1 MSTVSAEGWLFDDN
15 RLEDGAAGMVG
26 GKAWQLARLRRFGLP
41 VPDFLV
47 IPAACSQNRQAGV
60 PAELLAALGAAIER
74 RGWQGVAL
82 AVRSSAVGEDGS
94 KASFAG
100 IYRSCLNVLGRE
112 QLAAAIAAVWASLD
126 TPTAAA
132 YRQKLGMAD
141 VPAMAVIVMP
151 MVPAQASGI
160 AFTCDPLN
168 GRFDRLVVHAQWGL
182 GESLV
187 AGQAA
192 GDEYVFVENAASEWH
207 LLECRAGSKKT
218 MSVAL
223 ADGGTASQA
232 VAPERAAGFVF
243 ETGVAEQLANLLYD
257 AAIALDFVAPFY
269 DLEWAWD
276 GERFWLTQ
284 ARPITA
290 RPYRTY
296 DALRG
301 QPVIWTR
308 GNTCEVM
315 PEPLSPCDWAF
326 SRWGVNSL
334 LEQGWKLC
342 GYPLLPGVQ
351 RAGLF
356 RGRLYLEASILQ
368 WEAWD
373 AIGLPPAQLNALMGG
388 HQPEIAVPPP
398 SWRERLARF
407 GRMLRYLMLA
417 PGRRRRGLA
426 AIARVHAM
434 ARQARRTALP
444 TDAAG
449 LHQLLRQQALAAGDD
464 TDLHF
469 LQGSGGGTLSLLV
482 PVLEKAFPGE
492 GEALLAALMAGGEPS
507 VTAQQG
513 YALLALARLA
523 KNPDCDGQPEKS
535 PEFQKAFADFL
546 EEYGHRGHYE
556 TYYRSPRLREQPA
569 LLLAQIVALADVDE
583 AALRQRQQLARQ
595 RAWEKIATGLPFWR
609 RLMVRQMVKAANQEC
624 NQREAARSAL
634 VASLDAARRTILAA
648 ARLGVEQGAL
658 RQEADC
664 FLGLPSEAFGVL
676 SGAIPPAGMLARVLE
691 REAIFKAWETESAPE
706 YLLFDAAGSPAVVA
720 QPAAPDKGRGKA
732 WHGVATGTGV
742 ARGRVRVLRHPADG
756 IKLLPGEILV
766 APSTDPGWTPLFLQA
781 AGLVVETGGYMS
793 HGAIVAREFALPAV
807 VNLPGIMALLSD
819 GDEVEVDGLRG
830 EVRLIE
836 AGKERKRS

>member
-1 MSTVSAEGWLFDDN
+1 MSNLGAEDWLVDDDRLLAGSAGT
-15 RLEDGAAGMVG
+15 VG

-41 VPDFLV
+41 VPEFLV
-47 IPAACSQNRQAGV
+47 IPAACSRQRRDGV
-60 PAELLAALGAAIER
+60 PAELLAALDAAIAR
-74 RGWQGVAL
+74 RGWQGQAL

-132 YRQKLGMAD
+132 YRQKLGLPEA
-141 VPAMAVIVMP
+141 PLMAVIVMP
-151 MVPAQASGI
+151 MVAAQASGI

-168 GRFDRLVVHAQWGL
+168 GRFDRLVVQAQWGL

-187 AGQAA
+187 GGQAA

-207 LLECRAGSKKT
+207 LLERRAGSKQ
-218 MSVAL
+218 MISVPL
-223 ADGGTASQA
+223 AAGGTASQA

-243 ETGVAEQLANLLYD
+243 ETEQAERLANLLYD

-276 GERFWLTQ
+276 GQRFWLTQ
-284 ARPITA
+284 ARPVTA
-290 RPYRTY
+290 RPYRSY

-356 RGRLYLEASILQ
+356 HGRLYLEASILQ

-373 AIGLPPAQLNALMGG
+373 AIGLPPGQLNALMGG
-388 HQPEIAVPPP
+388 HQPEIAVSPP
-398 SWRERLARF
+398 SWRQRLARL
-407 GRMLRYLMLA
+407 GRMLRYLVLA
-417 PGRRRRGLA
+417 PGQRRRGMA
-426 AIARVHAM
+426 AVARVHAT
-434 ARQARRTALP
+434 ASQKRQTPLP
-444 TDAAG
+444 NDAAG
-449 LHQLLRQQALAAGDD
+449 LARLLRQQALAAGAEVEM
-464 TDLHF
+464 HF

-482 PVLEKAFPGE
+482 PMLDKAFPGE

-513 YALLALARLA
+513 YALLALAKLA
-523 KNPDCDGQPEKS
+523 KSPECYGQPEKS
-535 PEFQKAFADFL
+535 PKFQKAFAEFL
-546 EEYGHRGHYE
+546 EKYGHRGHYE
-556 TYYRSPRLREQPA
+556 TYYRSPRLREQPE
-569 LLLAQIVALADVDE
+569 LLLAQIAALADVDE
-583 AALRQRQQLARQ
+583 AALRQRQQAARD
-595 RAWEKIATGLPFWR
+595 RAWAKVATGLPWWR
-609 RLMVRQMVKAANQEC
+609 RLLLRQMLKAANQEC
-624 NQREAARSAL
+624 NQREAARSAI

-648 ARLGVEQGAL
+648 AQLGVEQGAL
-658 RQEADC
+658 RQVEDC
-664 FLGLPSEAFGVL
+664 FLGMPSEAFRVL
-676 SGAIPPAGMLARVLE
+676 AGDLPPAGMLARVLE
-691 REAIFKAWETESAPE
+691 REAIFKAWAQQEAPE
-706 YLLFDAAGSPAVVA
+706 YLLIDAVGSPQAPPR
-720 QPAAPDKGRGKA
+720 PAGREAGDGTV
-732 WHGVATGTGV
+732 WRGVATGTGA
-742 ARGRVRVLRHPADG
+742 ARGRVRVLRHPAERER
-756 IKLLPGEILV
+756 LLPGEILV

-781 AGLVVETGGYMS
+781 AGLIVETGGYMS

-807 VNLPGIMALLSD
+807 VNLPGIMGQLRD

-830 EVRLIE
+830 EVR
-836 AGKERKRS
+836 RCTS